1 MLLDGGL
8 GDRGAELFDVAGDRV
23 RFDLVKLE
31 MAFVAQVEETV
42 LPRAQRRG
50 ACCGYD
56 NSSPLFTNRNLWRS
70 LWQPN
75 RSHSIHRRNQ
85 NSAHLS

>member
-42 LPRAQRRG
+42 LPRAEAPRVLR
-50 ACCGYD
+50 
-56 NSSPLFTNRNLWRS
+56 FR
-70 LWQPN
+70 
-75 RSHSIHRRNQ
+75 
-85 NSAHLS
+85 